1 MNLTFQKQTN
11 GNYEVEYTG
20 STGTLQVLA
29 PIDTQMWV
37 LGHAGVTD
45 TKSNKVYDTLE
56 NTYSKGESFLYL
68 LDMTGLTSVKIIC
81 DKQPIKAMITE
92 L

>member
-1 MNLTFQKQTN
+1 MDLNFKKQSN
-11 GNYEVEYTG
+11 GNYEVEY
-20 STGTLQVLA
+20 SDATGTLQILA

-37 LGHAGVTD
+37 LGHAGVID
-45 TKSNKVYDTLE
+45 TKGNKVYDSLE

-68 LDMTGLTSVKIIC
+68 LDMTGLSSVKIIC
-81 DKQPIKAMITE
+81 DKQPIKAIITT

>member
-1 MNLTFQKQTN
+1 MNLTFQKQDN

-20 STGTLQVLA
+20 STGTLQILA

-45 TKSNKVYDTLE
+45 TEGNKVYDSLE

-81 DKQPIKAMITE
+81 DKQPIKAMITT